1 MPAGLE
7 CSHVLCHPGQR
18 PSGSGPACSP
28 ICVVAGDPDP
38 GPGGDRIIFASEVD
52 EEHLPVLVHR
62 VYGGD
67 RGRVA
72 DARPCLL
79 RDGAR
84 RQGTSR
90 AACLMTA
97 PRTACLLTLRRV
109 MRSCRASCRHR
120 SSHVRP
126 LHPPPRLR
134 HKQNLPRLQQAASGG
149 LSSPF
154 SAYLVSTCCKQHC
167 RCLAENEHGV
177 CARDCSR
184 VCLQA

>member
-1 MPAGLE
+1 M
-7 CSHVLCHPGQR
+7 
-18 PSGSGPACSP
+18 
-28 ICVVAGDPDP
+28 
-38 GPGGDRIIFASEVD
+38 
-52 EEHLPVLVHR
+52 HR

-109 MRSCRASCRHR
+109 TRSCRASCRHR
-120 SSHVRP
+120 SSHVRR

-154 SAYLVSTCCKQHC
+154 SAYLVSTSCKQHC
-167 RCLAENEHGV
+167 RCLAESGKRAC
-177 CARDCSR
+177 CACIRACVHACACVRASSVLFCAQTSLVLARMLTARAVPQEWSR
-184 VCLQA
+184 HELATSQDT

>member
-1 MPAGLE
+1 MLTRALP
-7 CSHVLCHPGQR
+7 SWQR
-18 PSGSGPACSP
+18 PNGSGGLLAFMRR
-28 ICVVAGDPDP
+28 
-38 GPGGDRIIFASEVD
+38 GGRSGGQLHHLSASEVD

-72 DARPCLL
+72 DARLCLL

-97 PRTACLLTLRRV
+97 PSRTACLLTLRRV
-109 MRSCRASCRHR
+109 TRSCRASCRHR
-120 SSHVRP
+120 SSHVRR